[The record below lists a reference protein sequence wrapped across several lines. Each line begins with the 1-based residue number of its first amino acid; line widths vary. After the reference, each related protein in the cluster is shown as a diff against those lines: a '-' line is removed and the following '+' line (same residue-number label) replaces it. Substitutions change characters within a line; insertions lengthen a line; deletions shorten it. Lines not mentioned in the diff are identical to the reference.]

1 MCHARV
7 MAKICIHV
15 YNEAVPVATKVKMLC
30 ARVPVQSH
38 QRLKIVAVKRGL
50 TMEQV
55 VNAAVL
61 LYLKRKGA

>member
-1 MCHARV
+1 M
-7 MAKICIHV
+7 
-15 YNEAVPVATKVKMLC
+15 ATKVKMLC